1 MLTFKHHQLRW
12 YVVAFNLDAAF
23 RCTSLVSSSVQAM
36 QIGRWRE
43 RATQTQTTKKK
54 ILSLNSHK
62 IHRIDYS
69 ARPLR
74 IGWDYEMLV
83 NCNDHYDDLNISS

>member
-1 MLTFKHHQLRW
+1 MLLRLILMLHSADIAAHPW
-12 YVVAFNLDAAF
+12 CRRPSDADPTLA
-23 RCTSLVSSSVQAM
+23 
-36 QIGRWRE
+36 
-43 RATQTQTTKKK
+43 RATHATQTTKKK